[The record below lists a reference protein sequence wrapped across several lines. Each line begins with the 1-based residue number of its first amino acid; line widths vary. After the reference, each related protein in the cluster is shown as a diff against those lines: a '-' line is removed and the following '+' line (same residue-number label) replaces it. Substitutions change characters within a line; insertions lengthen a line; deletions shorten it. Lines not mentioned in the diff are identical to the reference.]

1 MRKANAGSSYAPKKS
16 AELLKREAAARK
28 SAGSVRADGRA
39 LAALRAVYMKPG
51 VVSRAVGSAYF
62 EANNTKIICSVYGP
76 RPSQR
81 RMEFSDEG
89 TIQCDVKFA
98 PFSRAGS
105 RPTDGQSVE
114 EKELSLSV
122 LRAIEASIMK
132 DKFPKSVL
140 DVYVVVIAACGSV
153 TAACI
158 NCAALALVDAGI
170 ELFDIVA
177 AASVIG
183 YGDVSPED
191 PDRRQLRVDPVAE
204 EEEDP
209 GTTAYVTVAQM
220 PSLGEVTLLHQ
231 TGKMRPAELLDT
243 MRMALDATALVHKMM
258 VRSVTAG
265 AAGQQ
270 QQQKQQQKHGAESSD
285 DDQEESLSS
294 DE

>member
-1 MRKANAGSSYAPKKS
+1 MSMRKANAGSSYAPKKS
-16 AELLKREAAARK
+16 AELLKREAAARQ
-28 SAGSVRADGRA
+28 SAGSARADGRE

-183 YGDVSPED
+183 YGEALPGDS
-191 PDRRQLRVDPVAE
+191 DRRQLRVDPIAE

-209 GTTAYVTVAQM
+209 TTTACVTVAQM

-258 VRSVTAG
+258 VRSVTDGATPQQDAG
-265 AAGQQ
+265 
-270 QQQKQQQKHGAESSD
+270 SSD
-285 DDQEESLSS
+285 DDMEESLSS